1 MFDADSW
8 QEIFNT
14 IRTNRLRTLLTAS
27 GVFWGIYIL
36 IVMLGFGTGLQNGVI
51 NNMTGYAS
59 NGYYLWGQQTSVPY
73 QGLKPGR
80 KIRPNNSDTEALRES
95 VDEIAYLLPRI
106 RLGSYGTRN
115 DIGYGTRVSDAEVMG
130 DLPELKHILPMQI
143 DTGRFINRFDIEQKR
158 KVIVIGEKIY
168 TDLFPDGRDPVGA
181 SVRLRQVNFTVIG
194 IFKPVRYAED
204 RERLSSTAFIP
215 FTTHQNVF
223 NSNNRVSYY
232 GLVPKDG
239 VSSEVMGDKAQLLLA
254 ARHRVS
260 PADTRAFGSWNSE
273 KEFLRLQ
280 NLFTGISYLI
290 WTVGLATLF
299 AGLLGVSNIMLI
311 VIKERTREF
320 GIRKALGATPRSIIY
335 LITQETLML
344 TSIAGYLG
352 LTAGILTLQLIDYLI
367 KTTGNKASAS
377 SMFDTPTI
385 EPQIALTAIAVLI
398 LSGLIAAII
407 PARQA
412 VRINPVEALRAE

>member
-8 QEIFNT
+8 QEIFNAV
-14 IRTNRLRTLLTAS
+14 RTNRLRTLLTAS

-36 IVMLGFGTGLQNGVI
+36 IVMLGFGTGLQNGVM
-51 NNMTGYAS
+51 NSMSGYTS
-59 NGYYLWGQQTSVPY
+59 NGYYLWGSKTSVPY
-73 QGLKPGR
+73 LGLKPGR
-80 KIRPNNSDTEALRES
+80 SIKLNNSDTAALRES
-95 VDEIAYLLPRI
+95 VDEIAYLLPRV

-115 DIGYGTRVSDAEVMG
+115 DIGYDTRVSDSEVMG
-130 DLPELKHILPMQI
+130 DLPELKHLLPMNI
-143 DTGRFINRFDIEQKR
+143 ETGRFINRFDIEQKR

-168 TDLFPDGRDPVGA
+168 ADLFPDGRDPVGA
-181 SVRLRQVNFTVIG
+181 NVTLRQISFTVVG
-194 IFKPVRYAED
+194 IFKPMRYAND
-204 RERLSSTAFIP
+204 RDRLSSTAFIP
-215 FTTHQNVF
+215 FSTHQKVF
-223 NSNNRVSYY
+223 NLNNRVTYY

-239 VSSEVMGDKAQLLLA
+239 TPSEVMGNKARLLLA

-260 PADTRAFGSWNSE
+260 PADSRAFGSWNSE
-273 KEFLRLQ
+273 EEFIRLQ
-280 NLFTGISYLI
+280 NLFSGISYLI

-311 VIKERTREF
+311 VIRERTREF

-367 KTTGNKASAS
+367 KTMASGNSAS
-377 SMFDTPTI
+377 TMFDTPTI

-398 LSGLIAAII
+398 LSGVIAAII

>member
-1 MFDADSW
+1 MFDADTW

-36 IVMLGFGTGLQNGVI
+36 IIMLGFGNGLQNGVL
-51 NNMTGYAS
+51 NNMTGYVT
-59 NGYYLWGQQTSVPY
+59 NGFYLWGGRTSVPY

-80 KIRPNNSDTEALRES
+80 RIKLNNSDTEALRKG
-95 VDEIAYLLPRI
+95 VDEIAYLLPRV
-106 RLGSYGTRN
+106 RLGGYRVRN
-115 DIGYGTRVSDAEVMG
+115 DIGYGTRVSDGEVMG
-130 DLPELKHILPMQI
+130 DLPELKHILPMDI
-143 DTGRFINRFDIEQKR
+143 EVGRFINQFDIEQKR

-168 TDLFPDGRDPVGA
+168 ADLFPDGVDPVGA
-181 SVRLRQVNFTVIG
+181 IVTVRQISFTVIG
-194 IFKPVRYAED
+194 IFKPERYASDQET
-204 RERLSSTAFIP
+204 LSSTAFIP
-215 FTTHQNVF
+215 FTTHQKIF
-223 NSNNRVSYY
+223 NQNNLINYY
-232 GLVPKDG
+232 GLVPKEG
-239 VSSEVMGDKAQLLLA
+239 ASSKVMGEKAKQLLAL
-254 ARHRVS
+254 RHRVS
-260 PADTRAFGSWNSE
+260 PEDSRAIGTWSSE
-273 KEFLRLQ
+273 KKFIRLK
-280 NLFTGISYLI
+280 NLFSGINYLI

-311 VIKERTREF
+311 VIKERTKEF

-344 TSIAGYLG
+344 TSVAGYLG

-367 KTTGNKASAS
+367 KTNADGS
-377 SMFDTPTI
+377 SSSTIFDTPTI
-385 EPQIALTAIAVLI
+385 EPKIALVAIAALI

>member
-36 IVMLGFGTGLQNGVI
+36 IVMLGFGNGLQNGVI

-59 NGYYLWGQQTSVPY
+59 NGYYLWGRQTSVPY

-80 KIRPNNSDTEALRES
+80 SIKLNNSDTEALRES
-95 VDEIAYLLPRI
+95 VDEIAYLLPRV
-106 RLGSYGTRN
+106 RLGRYGTRN

-130 DLPELKHILPMQI
+130 DLPELNHLLPMHI
-143 DTGRFINRFDIEQKR
+143 ETGRFINRFDIEQKR

-168 TDLFPDGRDPVGA
+168 ADLFPDRRDPVGS
-181 SVRLRQVNFTVIG
+181 SVRLRQISFTVIG
-194 IFKPVRYAED
+194 IFKPLRYAED
-204 RERLSSTAFIP
+204 RDRLSSTAFIP

-223 NSNNRVSYY
+223 NLNNRVTYY

-239 VSSEVMGDKAQLLLA
+239 VPSKVMGEKAQLLLA

-260 PADTRAFGSWNSE
+260 PTDSRAFGSWNSE

-311 VIKERTREF
+311 VIKERTKEF

-367 KTTGNKASAS
+367 KTSGNKGSAS
-377 SMFDTPTI
+377 TMFDTPAI

>member
-8 QEIFNT
+8 QEIFDT

-36 IVMLGFGTGLQNGVI
+36 IVMLGFGNGLQNGVI
-51 NNMTGYAS
+51 NSMTGYAS
-59 NGYYLWGQQTSVPY
+59 NGYYLWGRQTSVPY

-80 KIRPNNSDTEALRES
+80 QIRLDNSDTKALRES

-106 RLGSYGTRN
+106 RLGRYGSRN

-130 DLPELKHILPMQI
+130 DLPELKHLLPMQI
-143 DTGRFINRFDIEQKR
+143 ETGRFINQFDIEQKR
-158 KVIVIGEKIY
+158 KVVVIGEKIY
-168 TDLFPDGRDPVGA
+168 ADLFPDGRNPVGA
-181 SVRLRQVNFTVIG
+181 SVRLRQISFTIIG

-215 FTTHQNVF
+215 FTTHQSVF
-223 NSNNRVSYY
+223 NLNNRVTYY
-232 GLVPKDG
+232 GLIPKIGVPSK
-239 VSSEVMGDKAQLLLA
+239 VMGDKARLFLA

-260 PADTRAFGSWNSE
+260 PTDSRAFGSWNSE

-280 NLFTGISYLI
+280 NLFTGIGYLI

-311 VIKERTREF
+311 VIKERTKEF
-320 GIRKALGATPRSIIY
+320 GIRKALGATPQSIIY

-367 KTTGNKASAS
+367 KTTGNKAATS

-385 EPQIALTAIAVLI
+385 EPKIALAAIAVLI

>member
-8 QEIFNT
+8 QEIFNA

-51 NNMTGYAS
+51 NNMSGYTS
-59 NGYYLWGQQTSVPY
+59 NGYYLWGSKTSVPY
-73 QGLKPGR
+73 LGLKPGR
-80 KIRPNNSDTEALRES
+80 SIKLNNSDTEALRES
-95 VDEIAYLLPRI
+95 VDEIAYLLPRV
-106 RLGSYGTRN
+106 RLGRYGTRN
-115 DIGYGTRVSDAEVMG
+115 DIGYDTRVSDAEVMG
-130 DLPELKHILPMQI
+130 DLPELKHLLPMNI
-143 DTGRFINRFDIEQKR
+143 ETGRFINRFDIEQKR

-168 TDLFPDGRDPVGA
+168 ANLFPDGRDPVGA
-181 SVRLRQVNFTVIG
+181 NVTLRQISFTVIG
-194 IFKPVRYAED
+194 IFKPQRYAND
-204 RERLSSTAFIP
+204 RDRLSSTAFIP
-215 FTTHQNVF
+215 FSTHQKVF
-223 NSNNRVSYY
+223 NLNNRVTYY

-239 VSSEVMGDKAQLLLA
+239 TPSEVMGNKARLLLA

-260 PADTRAFGSWNSE
+260 PADSRAFGSWNSE
-273 KEFLRLQ
+273 EEFIRLQ
-280 NLFTGISYLI
+280 NLFSGISYLI

-367 KTTGNKASAS
+367 KTMASGNSAS
-377 SMFDTPTI
+377 TMFDTPTI

-398 LSGLIAAII
+398 LSGVIAAII

>member
-1 MFDADSW
+1 MFDADTW
-8 QEIFNT
+8 NEIFNT
-14 IRTNRLRTLLTAS
+14 VRTNRLRTLLTAS

-36 IVMLGFGTGLQNGVI
+36 IVMLGFGSGLQNGVI

-59 NGYYLWGQQTSVPY
+59 NGYYLWGWQTSVPY

-80 KIRPNNSDTEALRES
+80 RIRLNNNDTEALRES

-106 RLGSYGTRN
+106 RLGSYGSRN
-115 DIGYGTRVSDAEVMG
+115 DIGHGARISDAEVMG
-130 DLPELKHILPMQI
+130 DFPELKHILPMQI
-143 DTGRFINRFDIEQKR
+143 ETGRFINQFDIEQKR

-168 TDLFPDGRDPVGA
+168 ADLFPDGRDPVGT
-181 SVRLRQVNFTVIG
+181 SVRLRQISFTVIG

-223 NSNNRVSYY
+223 NLNNRVTYY
-232 GLVPKDG
+232 GLVPKSG
-239 VSSEVMGDKAQLLLA
+239 VPSKVMGDKAKALLA

-311 VIKERTREF
+311 VIKERTKEF
-320 GIRKALGATPRSIIY
+320 GIRKALGATPKSIIY

-367 KTTGNKASAS
+367 KTAGNKAAAS

-385 EPQIALTAIAVLI
+385 EPEIALAAFVLLI
-398 LSGLIAAII
+398 LSGLIAAVI

>member
-1 MFDADSW
+1 MFDADTW
-8 QEIFNT
+8 QEIFNA

-36 IVMLGFGTGLQNGVI
+36 IIMLGFGNGLQNGVL

-59 NGYYLWGQQTSVPY
+59 NGYYVWGSRTSVPY

-80 KIRPNNSDTEALRES
+80 RIKLNNSDTEALREG
-95 VDEIAYLLPRI
+95 VDEIAYLLPRV
-106 RLGSYGTRN
+106 RLGSYRTRN
-115 DIGYGTRVSDAEVMG
+115 DIGFGTRVSEGEVMG
-130 DLPELKHILPMQI
+130 DLPELKHILPMDI
-143 DTGRFINRFDIEQKR
+143 ETGRFINRFDIEQKR

-168 TDLFPDGRDPVGA
+168 ADLFPDGRDPVGA
-181 SVRLRQVNFTVIG
+181 TVTLRQIGFTVIG
-194 IFKPVRYAED
+194 IFKPVRYADDE
-204 RERLSSTAFIP
+204 ERLSSTAFIP
-215 FTTHQNVF
+215 FTTHQKIF
-223 NSNNRVSYY
+223 NLNNRVTYY
-232 GLVPKDG
+232 GLVPKPG
-239 VSSEVMGDKAQLLLA
+239 VASKVMGDKALQLLA

-260 PADTRAFGSWNSE
+260 PDDSRAFGSWNSE
-273 KEFLRLQ
+273 KEFLRLK
-280 NLFTGISYLI
+280 NLFSGINYLI

-352 LTAGILTLQLIDYLI
+352 LSAGILTLQLIDYLI
-367 KTTGNKASAS
+367 KTMADGNSAS

-385 EPQIALTAIAVLI
+385 EPEIALAAIALLI

>member
-8 QEIFNT
+8 QEIFNA

-51 NNMTGYAS
+51 NNMSGYTS
-59 NGYYLWGQQTSVPY
+59 NGYYLWGSKTSVPY
-73 QGLKPGR
+73 LGLKPGR
-80 KIRPNNSDTEALRES
+80 SIKLNNSDTEALRES
-95 VDEIAYLLPRI
+95 VDEIAYLLPRV
-106 RLGSYGTRN
+106 RLGRYGTRN
-115 DIGYGTRVSDAEVMG
+115 DIGYDTRVSDAEVMG
-130 DLPELKHILPMQI
+130 DLPELKHLLPMNI
-143 DTGRFINRFDIEQKR
+143 ETGRFINRFDIEQKR

-168 TDLFPDGRDPVGA
+168 ANLFPDGRDPVGA
-181 SVRLRQVNFTVIG
+181 NVTLRQISFTVIG
-194 IFKPVRYAED
+194 IFKPQRYAND
-204 RERLSSTAFIP
+204 RDRLSSTAFIP
-215 FTTHQNVF
+215 FSTHQKVF
-223 NSNNRVSYY
+223 NLNNRVTYY
-232 GLVPKDG
+232 GMVPKDG
-239 VSSEVMGDKAQLLLA
+239 TPSEVMGNKARLLLA

-260 PADTRAFGSWNSE
+260 PADSRAFGSWNSE
-273 KEFLRLQ
+273 EEFIRLQ
-280 NLFTGISYLI
+280 NLFSGISYLI

-367 KTTGNKASAS
+367 KTMASGNSAS
-377 SMFDTPTI
+377 TMFDTPTI

-398 LSGLIAAII
+398 LSGVIAAII

>member
-8 QEIFNT
+8 QEIFNA

-51 NNMTGYAS
+51 NNMSGYTS
-59 NGYYLWGQQTSVPY
+59 NGYYLWGSKTSVPY
-73 QGLKPGR
+73 LGLKPGR
-80 KIRPNNSDTEALRES
+80 SIKLNNSDTEALRES
-95 VDEIAYLLPRI
+95 VDEIAYLLPRV
-106 RLGSYGTRN
+106 RLGRYGTRN
-115 DIGYGTRVSDAEVMG
+115 DIGYDTRVSDAEVMG
-130 DLPELKHILPMQI
+130 DLPELKHLLPMNI
-143 DTGRFINRFDIEQKR
+143 ETGRFINRFDIEQKR

-168 TDLFPDGRDPVGA
+168 ANLFPDGRDPVGA
-181 SVRLRQVNFTVIG
+181 NVTLRQISFTVVG
-194 IFKPVRYAED
+194 IFKPVRYAND
-204 RERLSSTAFIP
+204 RDRLSSTAFIP
-215 FTTHQNVF
+215 FSTHQKVF
-223 NSNNRVSYY
+223 NLNNRVTYY

-239 VSSEVMGDKAQLLLA
+239 VPSEVMGNKARLLLA

-260 PADTRAFGSWNSE
+260 PADSRAFGSWNSE
-273 KEFLRLQ
+273 EEFIRLQ
-280 NLFTGISYLI
+280 NLFSGISYLI

-352 LTAGILTLQLIDYLI
+352 LSAGILTLQLIDYLI
-367 KTTGNKASAS
+367 KAMASENSAS
-377 SMFDTPTI
+377 TMFDTPTI
-385 EPQIALTAIAVLI
+385 EPQLALTAIAVLI
-398 LSGLIAAII
+398 LSGVIAAII

-412 VRINPVEALRAE
+412 VRINPVEALKAE

>member
-8 QEIFNT
+8 QEIFNAV
-14 IRTNRLRTLLTAS
+14 RTNRLRTLLTAS

-36 IVMLGFGTGLQNGVI
+36 IVMLGFGTGLQNGVM
-51 NNMTGYAS
+51 NSMSGYTS
-59 NGYYLWGQQTSVPY
+59 NGYYLWGSKTSVPY
-73 QGLKPGR
+73 LGLKPGR
-80 KIRPNNSDTEALRES
+80 SIKLNNSDTAALRES
-95 VDEIAYLLPRI
+95 VDEIAYLLPRV

-115 DIGYGTRVSDAEVMG
+115 DIGYDTRVSDSEVMG
-130 DLPELKHILPMQI
+130 DLPELKHLLPMNI
-143 DTGRFINRFDIEQKR
+143 ETGRFINRFDIEQKR

-168 TDLFPDGRDPVGA
+168 ADLFPDGRDPVGA
-181 SVRLRQVNFTVIG
+181 NVTLRQISFTVVG
-194 IFKPVRYAED
+194 IFKPVRYAND
-204 RERLSSTAFIP
+204 RDRLSSTAFIP
-215 FTTHQNVF
+215 FSTHQKVF
-223 NSNNRVSYY
+223 NLNNRVTYY

-239 VSSEVMGDKAQLLLA
+239 VPSEVMGNKARLLLA

-260 PADTRAFGSWNSE
+260 PADSRAFGSWNSE
-273 KEFLRLQ
+273 EEFIRLQ
-280 NLFTGISYLI
+280 NLFSGISYLI

-352 LTAGILTLQLIDYLI
+352 LSAGILTLQLIDYLI
-367 KTTGNKASAS
+367 KAMASENSAS
-377 SMFDTPTI
+377 TMFDTPTI
-385 EPQIALTAIAVLI
+385 EPQLALTAIAVLI
-398 LSGLIAAII
+398 LSGVIAAII

-412 VRINPVEALRAE
+412 VRINPVEALKAE